1 MIDWSRKTKPAP
13 RWEPYR
19 LIGTIGDH
27 DVPQV
32 SPDLPA
38 VDVAERLLVRAR
50 TEALVVNG
58 DGKPLG
64 VVTSKQAS
72 GSTGTAGS
80 LMTPISVVL
89 HESVP
94 LSVAASLMAGRDIN
108 HVAVVGE
115 RGRAVALLSWQA
127 VLAIL
132 AISTPALPEVP

>member
-1 MIDWSRKTKPAP
+1 MIDWNHKTKSAP

-38 VDVAERLLVRAR
+38 VDIAERLLVRAR

-64 VVTSKQAS
+64 VVTAKQAM
-72 GSTGTAGS
+72 GTGTAGS
-80 LMTPISVVL
+80 LMTPISAVL

-94 LSVAASLMAGRDIN
+94 LSVASSLMAGGDIN
-108 HVAVVGE
+108 HVAIVGE
-115 RGRAVALLSWQA
+115 RGRAVALLSWKDVLA
-127 VLAIL
+127 VLT
-132 AISTPALPEVP
+132 SVPALPEVK